1 MVGSAANR
9 VGDQDD
15 QENDRRDPRRQA
27 TAIYQDDKTIAS
39 GSCQSRSRIKRS
51 SDQSFGVASR
61 IVAHSENQG
70 QGPIPDQHPQRTGLS
85 LSHR

>member
-1 MVGSAANR
+1 
-9 VGDQDD
+9 
-15 QENDRRDPRRQA
+15 
-27 TAIYQDDKTIAS
+27 
-39 GSCQSRSRIKRS
+39 
-51 SDQSFGVASR
+51 VASR